1 MIRVSAFSLGLGL
14 ALCGCGAN
22 NPQHPVISPALDSG
36 VTSSNGGG
44 TRTLGN
50 TNSTAIGPNG
60 GTPSNN
66 NSAGRAY

>member
-1 MIRVSAFSLGLGL
+1 MIRQTALFLGLGL
-14 ALCGCGAN
+14 ALCACGAS
-22 NPQHPVISPALDSG
+22 NPQRPAISPNLDSG

-50 TNSTAIGPNG
+50 TNSTTIGPNG
-60 GTPSNN
+60 GTSSNN